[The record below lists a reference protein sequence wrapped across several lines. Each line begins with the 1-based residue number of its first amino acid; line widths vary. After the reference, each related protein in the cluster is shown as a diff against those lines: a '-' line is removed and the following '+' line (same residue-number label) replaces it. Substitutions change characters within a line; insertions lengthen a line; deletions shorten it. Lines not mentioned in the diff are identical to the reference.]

1 MKNICIVNVFQPAL
15 GIGGIETVSHL
26 IKKKLKENGFSVWSL
41 FISSKTTKEDTDIQF
56 PETKEIDSRQN
67 IHFFIDFIERHNVDI
82 ILLNGAWHKDLQELC
97 FKVKRATKIK
107 LIISSHSNPSVR
119 IKEYDDYKEISIRK
133 TKNKISKLFLSIYLN
148 VKKVWYTYKNKK
160 ITKQIYQK
168 YDIENIDAF
177 ITLSQEYTFFFQ
189 TIFPPKFSN
198 KIHTIANPV
207 VIENDNYAI
216 KKENIVLF
224 IGRLTLQKR
233 LDRLLYIWH
242 ELQDEFPT
250 WKLLIVGNGEH
261 SQEYKDIANELQL
274 TNIEFVGQ
282 QQSEEFFKR
291 SKVICM
297 TSSHEGLP
305 MVLIEAQRFGC
316 VPIAYDSF
324 ESAKEIVKNKY
335 NGLLIKPF
343 KIKEYKKALTS
354 IMSNEELREQYA
366 RNGETFITR
375 FDINQIIK
383 KWITLFNN
391 L

>member
-1 MKNICIVNVFQPAL
+1 M
-15 GIGGIETVSHL
+15 
-26 IKKKLKENGFSVWSL
+26 
-41 FISSKTTKEDTDIQF
+41 
-56 PETKEIDSRQN
+56 
-67 IHFFIDFIERHNVDI
+67 
-82 ILLNGAWHKDLQELC
+82 
-97 FKVKRATKIK
+97 
-107 LIISSHSNPSVR
+107 
-119 IKEYDDYKEISIRK
+119 
-133 TKNKISKLFLSIYLN
+133 
-148 VKKVWYTYKNKK
+148 
-160 ITKQIYQK
+160 
-168 YDIENIDAF
+168 
-177 ITLSQEYTFFFQ
+177 
-189 TIFPPKFSN
+189 
-198 KIHTIANPV
+198 
-207 VIENDNYAI
+207 
-216 KKENIVLF
+216 
-224 IGRLTLQKR
+224 
-233 LDRLLYIWH
+233 YIWH